1 MKRRQKIYEGKAK
14 ILYKGNKP
22 YTLIQYFKDD
32 ATAYNAM
39 KKDKFEGKGV
49 LNNIFNEFFMKG
61 LKKIGINN
69 HFLRR
74 LNMRE
79 QLIVACDIIPLEVVV
94 RNIATGSLS
103 KRLGIEDG
111 TVFKRPI
118 LEFYF
123 KDDDLSD
130 PIVTEDHILEFNW
143 ASPYELDEISGM
155 AFKIN
160 DFLTGLFYG
169 VGITLVDFKL
179 EFGRPLDKGD
189 IKILLADEIS
199 PDSCRLWDNLDN
211 RKLDKDVFR
220 LDLGNISETYLEVAQ
235 RFNLNPKR
243 TSSNAKVLKDNVFS
257 ME

>member
-111 TVFKRPI
+111 TVFNRPI

-169 VGITLVDFKL
+169 
-179 EFGRPLDKGD
+179 
-189 IKILLADEIS
+189 
-199 PDSCRLWDNLDN
+199 
-211 RKLDKDVFR
+211 
-220 LDLGNISETYLEVAQ
+220 
-235 RFNLNPKR
+235 
-243 TSSNAKVLKDNVFS
+243 
-257 ME
+257 